1 MSSHTPDTRTKILQA
16 TRQLMEDRRGLGVRM
31 SDIAKAAGVS
41 RQAVYLHFD
50 SRIDLLS
57 ATTKYMDEINGLDG
71 RLKAVS
77 SAKSAVDMLDAYIDV
92 WGNYLPEIHGLA
104 GALFSVRETDDAAEM
119 AWEECMSC
127 HRAGCADIVS
137 ALKSEGN
144 LADGWTD
151 SAAADLLSTI
161 LSFQTWEQLTSE
173 CGWPT
178 SQYIEAMKATLHRTL
193 VKTG

>member
-1 MSSHTPDTRTKILQA
+1 MSSSASDTRTKILQA
-16 TRQLMEDRRGLGVRM
+16 TRQLMEERRGLGVRM

-41 RQAVYLHFD
+41 RQAVYLHFEN
-50 SRIDLLS
+50 RINLLS
-57 ATTKYMDEINGLDG
+57 ATTKYVDKINGLED

-77 SAKSAVDMLDAYIDV
+77 DADSAVGMLDAYIDV

-119 AWEECMSC
+119 AWEECMSS
-127 HRAGCADIVS
+127 HRAGCAEIIA
-137 ALKSEGN
+137 ALKSEGK
-144 LADGWTD
+144 LADGWSD
-151 SAAADLLSTI
+151 SAATDMLSTI

-178 SQYIEAMKATLHRTL
+178 SQYIEAMKTTLRRTL
-193 VKTG
+193 VKPA